1 MGRERTGDT
10 SVITNMTQRDEHPVS
25 ATAAGMRV
33 LIVDDS
39 KAQRRILAVR
49 LARWGYRVSEAES
62 GEAALALCEEQGF
75 DIVLSDWMM
84 PGMTGLDLCKAFRA
98 LPREGYGYFI
108 LLTSKSEKAEIASGL
123 ENGAD
128 DFLAKPVNSDELR
141 ARLRVGERI
150 VGMQQE
156 LVIKN
161 HLVGNTL
168 EQLQRLYD
176 SLDRDLIE
184 AKKLQQSL
192 IRDRHRDFGMGQ
204 ASMMMQPSGHV
215 GGDLVGSFVIDE
227 RRIAVFSVDVSGHGV
242 ASAMMTAR
250 LAGLLSGGSPEHN
263 IALTVTPDGNRSS
276 VPPEEVAFRLNRL
289 MIEDV
294 QVDQYFTLAY
304 AEIDLITGQVQMVQ
318 AGHPHPVLMR
328 KDGTMQA
335 LGSGGL
341 PIGLIPGAT
350 YDSVSC
356 VLEPGDRLFL
366 VSDGVTEC
374 PDPLGN
380 ELGTEGLI
388 TLLSQSRHLPSPS
401 LLEALMWDLAN
412 FFVGNDFPDDVSGL
426 MFDYLGPT

>member
-1 MGRERTGDT
+1 MGVQESRRDP
-10 SVITNMTQRDEHPVS
+10 VIARMTQHEKQSEP
-25 ATAAGMRV
+25 AAGAGMRV

-39 KAQRRILAVR
+39 KAQRRILAVQ
-49 LARWGYRVSEAES
+49 LARWGYRVAEAGS
-62 GEAALALCEEQGF
+62 GEEALNLCHEQGF

-84 PGMTGLDLCKAFRA
+84 PGMTGIELCQAFRA

-150 VGMQQE
+150 VGMHQE

-161 HLVGNTL
+161 HLVGSTL
-168 EQLQRLYD
+168 DQLQRLYD

-192 IRDRHRDFGMGQ
+192 IRDRHRDFGLGT

-215 GGDLVGSFVIDE
+215 GGDLVGSFIIDE
-227 RRIAVFSVDVSGHGV
+227 HRIAVFSVDVSGHGV

-250 LAGLLSGGSPEHN
+250 LAGLLSGGSPEQN
-263 IALTVTPDGNRSS
+263 IALTVNADGRRNS
-276 VPPEEVAFRLNRL
+276 VSPEEVAFRLNRL
-289 MIEDV
+289 MIEDM
-294 QVDQYFTLAY
+294 QVDQYFTMAY
-304 AEIDLITGQVQMVQ
+304 AEIDLINGQVQLVQ

-328 KDGTMQA
+328 KGGSMQA
-335 LGSGGL
+335 LGNGGL

-350 YDSVSC
+350 YESVST
-356 VLEPGDRLFL
+356 VLLPGDRLFL

-374 PDPLGN
+374 PDPLGR
-380 ELGTEGLI
+380 ELGTDGLFA
-388 TLLSQSRHLPSPS
+388 LLAQSAHMPSPA

-412 FFVGNDFPDDVSGL
+412 YFVGNDFPDDVSGL
-426 MFDYLGPT
+426 MFDYLGPA

>member
-1 MGRERTGDT
+1 
-10 SVITNMTQRDEHPVS
+10 
-25 ATAAGMRV
+25 MRV

-39 KAQRRILAVR
+39 KAQRRILAVQ

-84 PGMTGLDLCKAFRA
+84 PGMTGLELCKAFRA

-108 LLTSKSEKAEIASGL
+108 LLTSKSEKTEIASGL

-150 VGMQQE
+150 VSMQQE

-161 HLVGNTL
+161 HLVGSTL
-168 EQLQRLYD
+168 DQLQRLYD

-192 IRDRHRDFGMGQ
+192 IRDRHRDFGRGQ

-227 RRIAVFSVDVSGHGV
+227 DRIAVFSVDVSGHGV

-250 LAGLLSGGSPEHN
+250 LAGLLSGGSPEQN
-263 IALTVTPDGNRSS
+263 IALTVNPDGSRNA

-294 QVDQYFTLAY
+294 QVDQYFTMAY
-304 AEIDLITGQVQMVQ
+304 AEIDLRSGQVKLVQ
-318 AGHPHPVLMR
+318 AGHPHPLLIR
-328 KDGTMQA
+328 KDGQMLS
-335 LGSGGL
+335 LGVGGL

-350 YDSVSC
+350 YDAMTT
-356 VLEPGDRLFL
+356 VLSPGDRLFL

-380 ELGTEGLI
+380 ELGTDGMI
-388 TLLSQSRHLPSPS
+388 TLLAQSVHLPSPN

-426 MFDYLGPT
+426 MFDYRGPT

>member
-1 MGRERTGDT
+1 
-10 SVITNMTQRDEHPVS
+10 
-25 ATAAGMRV
+25 MRV

-39 KAQRRILAVR
+39 KAQRRILAVQ

-62 GEAALALCEEQGF
+62 GEVALALCEEQGF

-84 PGMTGLDLCKAFRA
+84 PGMTGLELCKAFRA

-108 LLTSKSEKAEIASGL
+108 LLTSKSEKTEIASGL

-161 HLVGNTL
+161 HLVGSTL
-168 EQLQRLYD
+168 DQLQRLYD

-192 IRDRHRDFGMGQ
+192 IRDRHRDFGRGQ

-227 RRIAVFSVDVSGHGV
+227 DRIAVFSVDVSGHGV

-250 LAGLLSGGSPEHN
+250 LAGLLSGGSPEQN
-263 IALTVTPDGNRSS
+263 IALTVNPDGSRNA

-294 QVDQYFTLAY
+294 QVDQYFTMAY
-304 AEIDLITGQVQMVQ
+304 AEIDLRSGQVKLVQ
-318 AGHPHPVLMR
+318 AGHPHPLLIR
-328 KDGTMQA
+328 KDGQMLS
-335 LGSGGL
+335 LGVGGL

-350 YDSVSC
+350 YDAMTT
-356 VLEPGDRLFL
+356 VLSPGDRLFL

-380 ELGTEGLI
+380 ELGTDGMI
-388 TLLSQSRHLPSPS
+388 TLLAQSVHLPSPN

-426 MFDYLGPT
+426 MFDYRGPT

>member
-1 MGRERTGDT
+1 M
-10 SVITNMTQRDEHPVS
+10 
-25 ATAAGMRV
+25 

-39 KAQRRILAVR
+39 KAQRRILAVQ
-49 LARWGYRVSEAES
+49 LARWGYRVSEAAS
-62 GEAALALCEEQGF
+62 GEVALALCEEQGF

-84 PGMTGLDLCKAFRA
+84 PGMTGLELCKAFRA

-150 VGMQQE
+150 VSMQQE

-161 HLVGNTL
+161 HLVGSTL
-168 EQLQRLYD
+168 DQLQRLYD

-192 IRDRHRDFGMGQ
+192 IRDRHRDFGRGQ
-204 ASMMMQPSGHV
+204 ASMMMQSSGHV
-215 GGDLVGSFVIDE
+215 GGDLVGSFLIDE
-227 RRIAVFSVDVSGHGV
+227 NRIAIFSVDVSGHGV

-250 LAGLLSGGSPEHN
+250 LAGLLSGGSPEQN
-263 IALTVTPDGNRSS
+263 IALTVNADGTRNA
-276 VPPEEVAFRLNRL
+276 VAPEEVAFRLNRL

-294 QVDQYFTLAY
+294 QVDQYFTMAY
-304 AEIDLITGQVQMVQ
+304 AEIDLMSGQVKLVQ
-318 AGHPHPVLMR
+318 AGHPHPVLIR
-328 KDGTMQA
+328 KDGQMTS
-335 LGSGGL
+335 LGAGGL

-350 YDSVSC
+350 YESVTT
-356 VLEPGDRLFL
+356 VLSPGDRLFL

-380 ELGTEGLI
+380 ELGNDGLI
-388 TLLSQSRHLPSPS
+388 TLLGQSVHLPSPN

-426 MFDYLGPT
+426 MFDYLGPA